1 MEGILI
7 TSVCWKTHGEVED
20 LSGVRIAM
28 DDNLGNKETEP
39 KKQNQSE
46 KIFQKK
52 HFHRSIQREMR

>member
-28 DDNLGNKETEP
+28 DDNLGNKETTKETEP
-39 KKQNQSE
+39 K
-46 KIFQKK
+46 
-52 HFHRSIQREMR
+52 